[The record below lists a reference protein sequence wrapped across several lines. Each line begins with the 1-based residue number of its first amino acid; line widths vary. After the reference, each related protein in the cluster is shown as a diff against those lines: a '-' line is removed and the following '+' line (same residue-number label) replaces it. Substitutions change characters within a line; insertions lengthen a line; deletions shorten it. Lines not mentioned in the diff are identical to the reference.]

1 MRILLLVACFVFS
14 LFGAQLT
21 YSGSSTIG
29 QTFFPVLAK
38 QFEQKSSHRF
48 SSIENPGSGRG
59 VAALIAGQTDI
70 AGISSP
76 VSSAMR
82 EANLRFF
89 IVGYDAIAV
98 ITHGSNPVKSLT
110 MKQLADIFSGVI
122 TNWKEVGGK
131 DMEIDVVVE
140 ILADKR
146 ATQIVFTEIVFHT
159 KTLVGTYAPA
169 ITEIDMPAQMAEYV
183 AKTPGAI
190 APVSMVFAKN
200 QAGLSFV
207 AVDGSEPTNEAIA
220 NGTYPI
226 SRPLVLLTKENP
238 PLHVKEFLQYVYTKE
253 AQTEI
258 NKSFVA
264 AREGE

>member
-1 MRILLLVACFVFS
+1 MRILLLVACFVFT
-14 LFGAQLT
+14 LFSAELT

-38 QFEQKSSHRF
+38 QFEQKSSHKF
-48 SSIENPGSGRG
+48 TSIESPGSGRG
-59 VAALIAGQTDI
+59 VANLIAGQADI

-76 VSSAMR
+76 VSAAMR

-98 ITHGSNPVKSLT
+98 ITHASNPIKSLT
-110 MKQLADIFSGVI
+110 MQQLADIFAGNI
-122 TNWKEVGGK
+122 TNWKEVGGN
-131 DMEIDVVVE
+131 DLAIDVVVE

-146 ATQIVFTEIVFHT
+146 ATQIVFTEIVFNT
-159 KTLVGTYAPA
+159 KTLIGTYAPT

-190 APVSMVFAKN
+190 APVSMVFATS
-200 QAGLSFV
+200 QSGLSFV
-207 AVDGSEPTNEAIA
+207 AVGGAEPTNDAIA

-226 SRPLVLLTKENP
+226 SRPLVLLTKGNP
-238 PLHVKEFLQYVYTKE
+238 SLHVKEFLNYVYTKE

-258 NKSFVA
+258 NKSFVS